1 MTRADLRVAIKLPDS
16 SLLPG
21 TLLPAPRGRARVRL
35 DAPGMSAALR
45 PGIEMG
51 LVAEDEG
58 TVRIWRTTVLSV
70 DGNEVV
76 LQVKSAAAEEE
87 AVEGALARV
96 EGPAAFRPVHADGTS
111 GAWVSAALCGV
122 GDMEIGLR
130 VPAHVPVPRRMEVR
144 FSVGGG
150 SGAAHGRA
158 YGDVGGFA
166 VGGLDDRPIRA
177 VARVT
182 ACRHVAGGQV
192 EVRLA
197 VSRIAPDDRQ
207 RLAAVAMAS
216 ARQAA

>member
-1 MTRADLRVAIKLPDS
+1 
-16 SLLPG
+16 
-21 TLLPAPRGRARVRL
+21 
-35 DAPGMSAALR
+35 
-45 PGIEMG
+45 
-51 LVAEDEG
+51 
-58 TVRIWRTTVLSV
+58 
-70 DGNEVV
+70 
-76 LQVKSAAAEEE
+76 
-87 AVEGALARV
+87 
-96 EGPAAFRPVHADGTS
+96 
-111 GAWVSAALCGV
+111 
-122 GDMEIGLR
+122 
-130 VPAHVPVPRRMEVR
+130 MEVR

-166 VGGLDDRPIRA
+166 GGGLDDRPIRA